1 MYFDVVL
8 FNKDGE
14 AIKLANKFGFNR
26 LIFKEEFEKLNI
38 IYGNLEIKSI
48 RYNKA
53 TILLNPHDLLNK
65 KDNLHYRYSGLNHI
79 ICKLA
84 KENDIFIGFS
94 LDKIRDSIELGRV
107 MQNIKLCKKYKNSVC
122 FFTFAKDKFSL
133 RGIHDI
139 MAFCRVLGMDGLMAK
154 NSLLNINILLNKMI

>member
-1 MYFDVVL
+1 MWIKQNSCFIVSNIFNFYSSLKINLLKPNL
-8 FNKDGE
+8 F
-14 AIKLANKFGFNR
+14 AN
-26 LIFKEEFEKLNI
+26 LIASPF
-38 IYGNLEIKSI
+38 
-48 RYNKA
+48 
-53 TILLNPHDLLNK
+53 LLNK

-122 FFTFAKDKFSL
+122 FFTFAKYKFSL

-154 NSLLNINILLNKMI
+154 

>member
-1 MYFDVVL
+1 MCCVLKFCMYFDVVL

-65 KDNLHYRYSGLNHI
+65 KDNR
-79 ICKLA
+79 
-84 KENDIFIGFS
+84 
-94 LDKIRDSIELGRV
+94 
-107 MQNIKLCKKYKNSVC
+107 
-122 FFTFAKDKFSL
+122 
-133 RGIHDI
+133 
-139 MAFCRVLGMDGLMAK
+139 
-154 NSLLNINILLNKMI
+154 